1 MSKNSN
7 KQTVQ
12 ASQEWVAWM
21 TKRGVIKKKKQ
32 KVNPFAFDINQH
44 DYRR

>member
-1 MSKNSN
+1 MSKNSS

-21 TKRGVIKKKKQ
+21 TKRGVIKKKK
-32 KVNPFAFDINQH
+32 KINPFAFDINQH
-44 DYRR
+44 DYR